1 MVDFSRAQG
10 ASLWALSF
18 WSQPVRGTLRPRERD
33 WGSGMKLRGLMAL
46 GSLSCLLALPAAG
59 QSRRVDLEA
68 ADCSEMHVQ
77 FGDLEVARAVQHG
90 SVPLSAGRLDV
101 EPEANGGVSFEK
113 GTGSSYSITA
123 CIAAG
128 GATQTEAQQAADSV
142 RLSIEGSRVRVQ
154 GVLERKGRAF
164 SSSSE
169 PLPERTCGPRRPT
182 DRSVCGM

>member
-1 MVDFSRAQG
+1 
-10 ASLWALSF
+10 
-18 WSQPVRGTLRPRERD
+18 
-33 WGSGMKLRGLMAL
+33 
-46 GSLSCLLALPAAG
+46 
-59 QSRRVDLEA
+59 
-68 ADCSEMHVQ
+68 MHVQ

-154 GVLERKGRAF
+154 GVPRAKGSSVQLIIGTPPGADVRAATTNGPIGLRDVSGTF
-164 SSSSE
+164 NRAGNQWSDR
-169 PLPERTCGPRRPT
+169 PVKRARHRLCACPERADRR
-182 DRSVCGM
+182 RRQRG